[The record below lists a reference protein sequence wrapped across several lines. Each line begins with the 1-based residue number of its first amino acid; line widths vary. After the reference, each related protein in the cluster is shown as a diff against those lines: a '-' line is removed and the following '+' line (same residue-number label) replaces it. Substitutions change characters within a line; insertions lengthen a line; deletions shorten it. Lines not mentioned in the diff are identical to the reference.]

1 MDHDVAK
8 PQLVS
13 VAVCRHY
20 LTEQAL
26 SSSYM
31 EHSQEPKNNNKHRYN
46 SCLSKT
52 EHGCC
57 RGGYNK
63 GYQMNV
69 INKTAI
75 ELLADLRH
83 RRITATELLEE
94 TIKHAEHVSQAYNP
108 FSIKLY
114 DRARVA
120 AARADELLA
129 KGLGGRLCGLPI
141 TVKDSQWMAGVPS
154 PNASKTQIDFI
165 PEESS
170 AAVRRL
176 EEAGAVIFAKTTCPE
191 FCLTGTTSSELN
203 GVTTNPWN
211 AERTCGGSSGGAGAA
226 VAAGAG
232 TLSLGGDGGGSI
244 RIPAGFCGIVGFKP
258 SFKAVPREPC
268 FPSWSTI
275 VSYGPMA
282 RSVADARLM
291 FSVVAANNNDKAY
304 VDSLA
309 AHARHPMTLAGQK
322 IIVSE
327 DLGFA
332 PIDDD
337 VRMTFRMTVRMLE
350 EAGAEIAY
358 DQPNLPSSVIAW
370 ATSAHYDSWSFQK
383 EKPAPLEGLEAST
396 IETLQFGASMKDHE
410 FEAAEEHREVIHAAY
425 MSMFERNGSSF
436 FLTPTL
442 GMEAFSHTR
451 RYPKYVGSTKITNP
465 WLDWVTFLYDAN
477 LTGMPALAQPMGLG
491 DEGLPLSIQLS
502 GPLGSD
508 AAILD
513 IAEQIEKV
521 IGWDNSPKDSI
532 KEAQLRAQ
540 AQAEEQAAQ

>member
-1 MDHDVAK
+1 MK
-8 PQLVS
+8 
-13 VAVCRHY
+13 
-20 LTEQAL
+20 
-26 SSSYM
+26 
-31 EHSQEPKNNNKHRYN
+31 
-46 SCLSKT
+46 
-52 EHGCC
+52 
-57 RGGYNK
+57 
-63 GYQMNV
+63 V

-75 ELLADLRH
+75 ELLDDLRNH
-83 RRITATELLEE
+83 RITATELLEE
-94 TIKHAEHVSQAYNP
+94 TLKHAEHVAKAYNP

-114 DRARVA
+114 DRARA
-120 AARADELLA
+120 AAAKADLLLA
-129 KGLGGRLCGLPI
+129 EGLGGPLCGLPI
-141 TVKDSQWMAGVPS
+141 TIKDSQWLAGVPS

-165 PEESS
+165 PDETS

-211 AERTCGGSSGGAGAA
+211 TERTCGGSSGGAGAA
-226 VAAGAG
+226 VASGAG

-282 RSVADARLM
+282 RTVADARLM
-291 FSVVAANNNDKAY
+291 FSVVAANNA
-304 VDSLA
+304 DSPYLEQLA
-309 AHARHPMTLAGQK
+309 AHAQHPLSLSGQK

-337 VRMTFRMTVRMLE
+337 VRLTFRKVVHMLE
-350 EAGAEIAY
+350 SAGAEILY

-370 ATSAHYDSWSFQK
+370 ATSAHYDTWSFQK
-383 EKPAPLEGLEAST
+383 QKPAPLEGLEAST
-396 IETLQFGASMKDHE
+396 VETLQFGASMKEAE

-425 MSMFERNGSSF
+425 MAMFERNGSHF

-442 GMEAFSHTR
+442 GMEAFSHRR

-491 DEGLPLSIQLS
+491 HEGLPLSIQLS

-508 AAILD
+508 AAVLD
-513 IAEQIEKV
+513 IAEQIESV
-521 IGWDNSPKDSI
+521 IGWDSSPKDIVGETSPEPSA
-532 KEAQLRAQ
+532 EA
-540 AQAEEQAAQ
+540 EPTPEH